1 MALMVFSFVA
11 IFILVYSVYS
21 FVTNLEVDKL
31 ETLLEAKVPV
41 IALCILSTI
50 VIITL
55 IIINF

>member
-31 ETLLEAKVPV
+31 ETLLDNVPE
-41 IALCILSTI
+41 IAFCILSTI